1 MKLTTPLI
9 WVLRKTIGRVVIWK
23 ARRSVAAFKQ
33 AAAHCRDTQERVV
46 LEKIARNA
54 ESDFGQA
61 HHFQSIGSIDDF
73 RRVLPVTTYEYYE
86 PYIERLKRG
95 EVRAMFGSGQ
105 KLLMFALT
113 SGTTARQKYI
123 PITDVALKEYKRGWM
138 LWGLHVFD
146 THRAIFSADS
156 QTLQLASDWEEFR
169 TEGGIPCGSVS
180 GLTAAMHGWII
191 RRRYCLPPVIVKIK
205 DSLARYY
212 TALRLA
218 LPAPIA
224 MAVAPNP
231 STLITLARLA
241 DDQKETLLRDL
252 ADGTLSQR
260 FDIPSHVRDALRPW
274 IRRRWR
280 SFVQQLEKAIQR
292 DGQLLPKHYWKR
304 LTLLANWTGGTVR
317 AYLRDYPHYF
327 GNVPVRDIGLIASEG
342 RMTVPVEDGTP
353 AGVLDIL
360 HNFFE
365 FIPEE
370 EIDSPDPTVLL
381 AHELQE
387 GRNYYILITTSTG
400 LYRYDI
406 RDVVRCV
413 GWYYGT
419 PVLEFLH
426 KGAHIASLTGEKLTE
441 HQVVTAVNRATDQLA
456 LPCRTYTLAPVWDRL
471 PYYALL
477 VERQELPDPDA
488 AARLAEA
495 VDRELRRENAE
506 YDYKRESLRLGPVRV
521 RLVPD
526 GSWQQLRERKLA
538 ERGGTPEQYKHPC
551 IAPQLEFADQFG
563 CLAEIGPEP
572 RPEASLHAA
581 TG

>member
-9 WVLRKTIGRVVIWK
+9 WILRKTIGRVVIWK
-23 ARRSVAAFKQ
+23 ARRAVAAFKQ
-33 AAAHCRDTQERVV
+33 AAAHCLDTQQRVV

-73 RRVLPVTTYEYYE
+73 RRAVPITTYDYYE

-146 THRAIFSADS
+146 QHRTIFSADS

-191 RRRYCLPPVIVKIK
+191 RRRYCLPPVTVKIK

-231 STLITLARLA
+231 STLITLARLG
-241 DDQKETLLRDL
+241 DEYKETLLRDL
-252 ADGTLSQR
+252 ADGTLSSR
-260 FDIPSHVRDALRPW
+260 FDIPTSVREALQPR

-280 SFVQQLEKAIQR
+280 DFVRAMERIVEREGHLY
-292 DGQLLPKHYWKR
+292 PKHYWQR

-317 AYLRDYPHYF
+317 AYLNDYPEYF
-327 GNVPVRDIGLIASEG
+327 GPVPVRDIGLIASEG
-342 RMTVPVEDGTP
+342 RMTVPIEDGTP

-370 EIDSPDPTVLL
+370 EIDSPNPTVLL
-381 AHELQE
+381 AHELEE
-387 GRNYYILITTSTG
+387 GHNYYILITTSTG

-413 GWYYGT
+413 GRYLNT

-426 KGAHIASLTGEKLTE
+426 KGAHIANMTGEKLTE
-441 HQVVTAVNRATDQLA
+441 HQVVTAVDQAVARLN
-456 LPCRTYTLAPVWDRL
+456 LRCRTYTLAPIWDRL

-477 VERQELPDPDA
+477 IEHRDLSDRQA
-488 AARLAEA
+488 AAKLAAE
-495 VDRELRRENAE
+495 VDSALRHLNAE
-506 YDYKRESLRLGPVRV
+506 YDYKRQSLRLGPVRV
-521 RLVPD
+521 RLVPN
-526 GSWQQLRERKLA
+526 GTWQRLRDQKLA
-538 ERGGTPEQYKHPC
+538 ERGGTLEQYKHPC
-551 IAPQLEFADQFG
+551 IAATLEFAQHIHTVAEIEPAPAS
-563 CLAEIGPEP
+563 LAE
-572 RPEASLHAA
+572 RAA